1 MPKQRLVALSIA
13 IAAVVVTM
21 AVAGAGTRETPAAAA
36 KKPVEFELHD
46 LYIEYNATAGDA
58 GLQLSADAEDWSRFR
73 PLDTRGKRLIDVG
86 ARGRLHRP
94 FGLSELFLEASEP
107 PFTKVPFLVFKK
119 RFPEGVYRF
128 AGVTRNGRKLVGSDR
143 LSHLVP
149 AGPKVTFP
157 TKGAKVEPTGF
168 RVSWEPVTSPA
179 GVKIVSY
186 QVIVNQGDREL
197 SMYLRPDVTSVTIP
211 AEFLQPGTETSGEVL
226 AREHSGNQTITE
238 LPRFRTS

>member
-1 MPKQRLVALSIA
+1 
-13 IAAVVVTM
+13 
-21 AVAGAGTRETPAAAA
+21 
-36 KKPVEFELHD
+36 
-46 LYIEYNATAGDA
+46 
-58 GLQLSADAEDWSRFR
+58 
-73 PLDTRGKRLIDVG
+73 
-86 ARGRLHRP
+86 
-94 FGLSELFLEASEP
+94 
-107 PFTKVPFLVFKK
+107 
-119 RFPEGVYRF
+119 
-128 AGVTRNGRKLVGSDR
+128 VGSDQ

-149 AGPKVTFP
+149 AGPKVASP

-197 SMYLRPDVTSVTIP
+197 SMYLRPEVTSVTIP

-238 LPRFRTS
+238 FPPCRTR